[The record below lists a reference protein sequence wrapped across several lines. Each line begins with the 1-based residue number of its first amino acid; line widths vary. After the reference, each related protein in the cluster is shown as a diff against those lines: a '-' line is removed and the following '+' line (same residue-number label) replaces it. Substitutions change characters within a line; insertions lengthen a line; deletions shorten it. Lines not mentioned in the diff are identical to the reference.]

1 MSKKQYVDKPVNRSI
16 NFERIIELYEDGVLQ
31 KRRKYI
37 GYDQA
42 KVFQE
47 YKDAGYE
54 EAFTHSAVERFREN
68 YFQLSQNELWRPE
81 QKEEEIIMYCP
92 KCASKM
98 TVKGAVGSRKC
109 YCNNCDSILFE
120 IYDVEAPS
128 QRSWKFKQ
136 ATDNTTLEKAVH
148 SK

>member
-1 MSKKQYVDKPVNRSI
+1 MSKKQYVDRRFG
-16 NFERIIELYEDGVLQ
+16 NFFYRVIELYEGGVLQ

-37 GYDQA
+37 EYDQEEIL
-42 KVFQE
+42 QE

-54 EAFTHSAVERFREN
+54 EAFIHSDVERLREN
-68 YFQLSQNELWRPE
+68 YFLLSQNEVWRPE

-98 TVKGAVGSRKC
+98 TVKGDVGSRGC
-109 YCNNCDSILFE
+109 YCCNCGSVLFE
-120 IYDVEAPS
+120 IYDAEDPS

-136 ATDNTTLEKAVH
+136 MTGNN
-148 SK
+148 SI